1 VWIALGTVI
10 FLAVVAAAAFVGLAS
25 SGALLPKHDVSG
37 TFTLTDTSASFGG
50 VCSGSGGYSDIRLG
64 TNVVLRDGDGKLLA
78 TGSLGAGERSNATR
92 CVFIFNLR
100 NVPEVPFY
108 TIEVGSRGDLSY
120 SLEEMIA
127 TGWSIDLTL
136 GS

>member
-1 VWIALGTVI
+1 MGTR
-10 FLAVVAAAAFVGLAS
+10 FVVS
-25 SGALLPKHDVSG
+25 ALLHARLIG
-37 TFTLTDTSASFGG
+37 
-50 VCSGSGGYSDIRLG
+50 GSG
-64 TNVVLRDGDGKLLA
+64 
-78 TGSLGAGERSNATR
+78 
-92 CVFIFNLR
+92 LR